1 MINGADINVQGEGLA
16 LDLSNDAVIK
26 LLIQHKLAGSTSYL
40 TLTSGT
46 LTFADDNFDVINE
59 GATTLLYNSGL
70 RFTGVDGGSLIVSGE
85 ASGIYNVE
93 LDADKT
99 KPHEV
104 DGYAILGAYEEV
116 VIDVDQTLQVNLD
129 GAPGADDGD
138 GVVINNLMG
147 GTNSTLKV
155 LNNNA
160 APENNTA
167 VAILNNDLG
176 ADTEMSGTIYG
187 DSVTFIKTGQ
197 DGLKVSGNMDVE
209 TLKVQEGTISLN
221 GSNTEIDH
229 LVLDSTDASQLSTT
243 SIGGHVTTTLSDSNN
258 GGQLELASSGELK
271 LVDES
276 ELLNSSISGTGT
288 INLTGSNA
296 LLELAGTSS
305 LSQANVMLDQGVL
318 AISEQ
323 ASLNAGDVTLANGA
337 TLSLDGASS
346 QSYTVSSLNSDSTS
360 QIELNGGTLNVKGS
374 ADNSIAGGIS
384 GKGTLAV
391 DGGSMELLGSGNK
404 DLFLRLSNSTMI
416 LDSTLSNKTKALRAA
431 SAKGLNYEGVELNS
445 GSNLVI
451 GSASSPDQKLNIG
464 TGGLT
469 LNSGSAL
476 TIYLGTTSEEEF
488 VATDPLVT
496 TSGSIVLNS
505 GSTVQLNNSD
515 ALVSAD
521 AETLNVTL
529 MTGASAATVGD
540 VTFKASFLETVY
552 GDLTLKAVGND
563 VVLTGVVKEENIFG
577 DADLTPN
584 AQSGSNLL
592 WKSRFG
598 LKKGDSLLK
607 DAYLGVNDM
616 IQAGDRAGANRALAA
631 IAGSTVNALGTAQHD
646 ALRSQLGWIRNRTTL
661 MGVPQGYTNEDMPYY
676 HMWIEGTG
684 GTAKLDSDGDEGG
697 YKLNT
702 WGGTVGFDADLS
714 EHFTVGAAL
723 SAQYGDLSSSAA
735 EYASG
740 DLDSYYVSLFGRF
753 QQNRWAHSLILTGG
767 WSDATLDRTVDYGSG
782 SYHTKGDTDGT
793 GFGAMYEVTYDIPL
807 DEDKTSIFQ
816 PLFNASIVK
825 TTMDSYTE
833 TGADNAGL
841 NVGKQ
846 EWTTGTL
853 ALGAR
858 WMGLVGTNV
867 FGREAL
873 LEVRA
878 NVAQDFGDDQGKTSV
893 SLIGNRGFSQTVRGA
908 EVGKTA
914 GQFGLGV
921 SLPVGQQGTVFCNGN
936 ADIRS
941 GAHSFNGSLG
951 YRYSF

>member
-1 MINGADINVQGEGLA
+1 MT
-16 LDLSNDAVIK
+16 S
-26 LLIQHKLAGSTSYL
+26 STS
-40 TLTSGT
+40 
-46 LTFADDNFDVINE
+46 
-59 GATTLLYNSGL
+59 
-70 RFTGVDGGSLIVSGE
+70 
-85 ASGIYNVE
+85 
-93 LDADKT
+93 
-99 KPHEV
+99 
-104 DGYAILGAYEEV
+104 
-116 VIDVDQTLQVNLD
+116 
-129 GAPGADDGD
+129 
-138 GVVINNLMG
+138 
-147 GTNSTLKV
+147 
-155 LNNNA
+155 
-160 APENNTA
+160 
-167 VAILNNDLG
+167 
-176 ADTEMSGTIYG
+176 
-187 DSVTFIKTGQ
+187 
-197 DGLKVSGNMDVE
+197 
-209 TLKVQEGTISLN
+209 
-221 GSNTEIDH
+221 
-229 LVLDSTDASQLSTT
+229 
-243 SIGGHVTTTLSDSNN
+243 
-258 GGQLELASSGELK
+258 
-271 LVDES
+271 
-276 ELLNSSISGTGT
+276 
-288 INLTGSNA
+288 
-296 LLELAGTSS
+296 
-305 LSQANVMLDQGVL
+305 
-318 AISEQ
+318 
-323 ASLNAGDVTLANGA
+323 
-337 TLSLDGASS
+337 
-346 QSYTVSSLNSDSTS
+346 
-360 QIELNGGTLNVKGS
+360 
-374 ADNSIAGGIS
+374 
-384 GKGTLAV
+384 
-391 DGGSMELLGSGNK
+391 
-404 DLFLRLSNSTMI
+404 
-416 LDSTLSNKTKALRAA
+416 
-431 SAKGLNYEGVELNS
+431 
-445 GSNLVI
+445 
-451 GSASSPDQKLNIG
+451 
-464 TGGLT
+464 
-469 LNSGSAL
+469 
-476 TIYLGTTSEEEF
+476 
-488 VATDPLVT
+488 
-496 TSGSIVLNS
+496 
-505 GSTVQLNNSD
+505 
-515 ALVSAD
+515 
-521 AETLNVTL
+521 
-529 MTGASAATVGD
+529 ATVGD
-540 VTFKASFLETVY
+540 VDFVANFLSTVY
-552 GDLTLKAVGND
+552 DDLKVEAVGKN
-563 VVLTGVVKEENIFG
+563 VVLTGIAREENYFASAATTSNSTAG
-577 DADLTPN
+577 A
-584 AQSGSNLL
+584 NLL
-592 WKSRFG
+592 WEPRWNLSKG
-598 LKKGDSLLK
+598 GDSVLK
-607 DAYLGVNDM
+607 DAYLAVSDM

-684 GTAKLDSDGDEGG
+684 GTSKLDSDGDEGG